1 MTVILSI
8 MDTLSDVN
16 TRRDGTKSPSAGL
29 TSSIPLKAD
38 ITGDGVSVRFAQN
51 PNKKW
56 YVLRASYGRAQK
68 AAETFDSKSVEYH
81 YPQHHVVKLVDG
93 KKRRILE
100 PLLPNLIFV
109 YTTEDTMKAL
119 MDDTQINKYL
129 SYYYDHFKTDEYGK
143 NPPLTIEYKKMMNF
157 ILVTSIDNEHTIVVG
172 DRPCRYKSG
181 DIVRVVDGDFK
192 GVEGRVARVASEQ
205 RVVVEIEGLCVI
217 ATAYIPTAF
226 ISPVNKNAPTS
237 EV

>member
-1 MTVILSI
+1 M
-8 MDTLSDVN
+8 
-16 TRRDGTKSPSAGL
+16 
-29 TSSIPLKAD
+29 
-38 ITGDGVSVRFAQN
+38 SVRFA
-51 PNKKW
+51 PDSNKKW

-81 YPQHHVVKLVDG
+81 YPQHHVVKLVKG

-100 PLLPNLIFV
+100 PLLPNFIFV
-109 YTTEDTMKAL
+109 YTTEEIMETLMKDAK
-119 MDDTQINKYL
+119 INEFI

-143 NPPLTIEYKKMMNF
+143 NPPLTIEYKRMMNF

-172 DRPCRYKSG
+172 DRPCRFKSG
-181 DIVRVVDGDFK
+181 ETVRVVDGDFK

-205 RVVVEIEGLCVI
+205 RVVVEIEGLCLI

-226 ISPVNKNAPTS
+226 IRPVNS
-237 EV
+237 C

>member
-1 MTVILSI
+1 MG
-8 MDTLSDVN
+8 TLPDVN
-16 TRRDGTKSPSAGL
+16 ARRDGTESPCPGL
-29 TSSIPLKAD
+29 TSSAPLKTNIA
-38 ITGDGVSVRFAQN
+38 GDGVSVRFAPD

-81 YPQHHVVKLVDG
+81 YPQHHVVKLVKG

-100 PLLPNLIFV
+100 PLLPNFIFV
-109 YTTEDTMKAL
+109 YTTEEIMETLMKDAK
-119 MDDTQINKYL
+119 INEFI

-143 NPPLTIEYKKMMNF
+143 NPPLTIEYKRMMNF

-172 DRPCRYKSG
+172 DRPCRFKSG
-181 DIVRVVDGDFK
+181 ETVRVVDGDFK

-205 RVVVEIEGLCVI
+205 RVVVEIEGLCLI

-226 ISPVNKNAPTS
+226 IRPVNS
-237 EV
+237 C

>member
-1 MTVILSI
+1 MG
-8 MDTLSDVN
+8 TLSDVN
-16 TRRDGTKSPSAGL
+16 ARRDGTESPCPGL
-29 TSSIPLKAD
+29 TSSAPLKAN
-38 ITGDGVSVRFAQN
+38 ITGDGVSVRFAPD

-81 YPQHHVVKLVDG
+81 YPQHHVVKLVKG

-100 PLLPNLIFV
+100 PLLPNFIFV
-109 YTTEDTMKAL
+109 YTTEEIMETLMKDAK
-119 MDDTQINKYL
+119 INEFI

-143 NPPLTIEYKKMMNF
+143 NPPLTIEYTRMMNF

-172 DRPCRYKSG
+172 DRPCRFKSG
-181 DIVRVVDGDFK
+181 ETVRVVDGDFK

-205 RVVVEIEGLCVI
+205 RVVVEIEGLCLI

-226 ISPVNKNAPTS
+226 IRPVNS
-237 EV
+237 C

>member
-1 MTVILSI
+1 MG
-8 MDTLSDVN
+8 TLSDVN
-16 TRRDGTKSPSAGL
+16 ARRDGTESPCPGL
-29 TSSIPLKAD
+29 TSSAPLKAN
-38 ITGDGVSVRFAQN
+38 ITGDGVSVRFAPD

-68 AAETFDSKSVEYH
+68 AADIFDSKSVEYH
-81 YPQHHVVKLVDG
+81 YPKHHVMKLVNG

-100 PLLPNLIFV
+100 PLLPNFIFV
-109 YTTEDTMKAL
+109 YTTEEIMETLMKDAK
-119 MDDTQINKYL
+119 INDYI

-143 NPPLTIEYKKMMNF
+143 NPPLTIEYRRMMNF

-181 DIVRVVDGDFK
+181 ETVRVIDGDFK
-192 GVEGRVARVASEQ
+192 GVEGKVARVASEQ
-205 RVVVEIEGLCVI
+205 RVVVEIEGLCLI

-226 ISPVNKNAPTS
+226 IRPINSV
-237 EV
+237 

>member
-1 MTVILSI
+1 
-8 MDTLSDVN
+8 
-16 TRRDGTKSPSAGL
+16 
-29 TSSIPLKAD
+29 
-38 ITGDGVSVRFAQN
+38 
-51 PNKKW
+51 
-56 YVLRASYGRAQK
+56 
-68 AAETFDSKSVEYH
+68 
-81 YPQHHVVKLVDG
+81 
-93 KKRRILE
+93 
-100 PLLPNLIFV
+100 
-109 YTTEDTMKAL
+109 MKAL
-119 MDDTQINKYL
+119 MDDTQINRYL

-226 ISPVNKNAPTS
+226 ISPVNKNAHPS